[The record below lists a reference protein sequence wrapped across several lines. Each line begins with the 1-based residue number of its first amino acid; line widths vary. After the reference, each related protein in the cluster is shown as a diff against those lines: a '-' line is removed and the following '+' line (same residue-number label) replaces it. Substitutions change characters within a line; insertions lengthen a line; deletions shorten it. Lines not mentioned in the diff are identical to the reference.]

1 VTRSG
6 SELGVR
12 DLVRL
17 MAAGATP
24 WMVRRLSAEQ
34 IAQGLVHSTWHSY
47 AYRTELRPWLWTH
60 GLGRWI
66 PSTSPLARMLEPP
79 PADHQVAIAPR
90 LPPPIEWTRA
100 EYDLTNQN
108 WEALELIGKLC
119 RRYRPGR
126 CVMYASPI
134 NPLGREQLAEAG
146 LYEEYLAKVR
156 AVAQRHGL
164 IWRDYTDAL
173 AASEFVA
180 PMFGGAR
187 DAIHP
192 NERGRRTLA
201 RLLAVPVA
209 EAVRAAKT
217 AQAR

>member
-1 VTRSG
+1 MNV
-6 SELGVR
+6 
-12 DLVRL
+12 
-17 MAAGATP
+17 
-24 WMVRRLSAEQ
+24 
-34 IAQGLVHSTWHSY
+34 
-47 AYRTELRPWLWTH
+47 AYFKD
-60 GLGRWI
+60 
-66 PSTSPLARMLEPP
+66 M
-79 PADHQVAIAPR
+79 
-90 LPPPIEWTRA
+90 
-100 EYDLTNQN
+100 
-108 WEALELIGKLC
+108 ELIGKLC

-156 AVAQRHGL
+156 AVAQRYGL

-173 AASEFVA
+173 AASEFVT
-180 PMFGGAR
+180 PMFGGSR

-209 EAVRAAKT
+209 DAVSGKSP
-217 AQAR
+217 